1 VKPSQD
7 QQKSFNNTSTS
18 KPPKTGVAKPA
29 GAVTSSNLPSDFL
42 ISVPPP
48 FGNYRGGLYTFPND
62 GVQLDIY
69 NDQDFYYESITA
81 ATEYTIEGTEVLID
95 LEKELVNAGYE
106 SGDFRVRTRLLR
118 NYLGSASTL
127 KSLVQE
133 ISADRLELRIIPAQ
147 LAGDGTAEGDASADN
162 TNAAFFRFFGEDF
175 FGLDKQAV
183 LSSLYVFLDNTTSIE
198 VTDYIQDKYTVQSYP
213 YSIIFKLQQALPLS
227 VGVGTPIWIS
237 QETTPPVTENVIV
250 YPTKKVNQ
258 FTKIKG
264 PNFDV
269 LRKKTLSTNTE
280 YQNWD
285 EILSSNTR
293 QLTQTIFSQSLVE
306 GIDLNVDY
314 RRFENFAK
322 FGSVYERLKNFE
334 YKVKLIENYKGVSA
348 SLATSTASESFY
360 VQTQLTTTLNK
371 IDNIVG
377 AFDGFEK
384 YVYFESSSYVSN
396 SFGEFLDVAWPKS
409 TATKPYTLYGSGTTQ
424 VENWLEGIL
433 ASASLY
439 DNNNSYSLRR
449 LVPEHIQQQ
458 ESQVVDSFISMLGH
472 FFDVQYE
479 YINQIPKVYDRQEK
493 LTEGFAKELVFHVAQ
508 GLGVD
513 FSNGDN
519 FKDLWSY
526 TLGLDTSGSYDNQL
540 KLTGE
545 DRTRETWKRIIN
557 NLPYLLKTKGTER
570 GIRALI
576 SCYGIPSTILRI
588 KEYGGPE
595 VDLDRQSTYDHDR
608 FYYALAI
615 GSGSS
620 RLDINWRD
628 TSSGVATTAKV
639 PQSFEFRFKVET
651 NYSSG
656 AVGSMRLAHL
666 ATTATPPYVHVNTGR
681 DTTGDFVELYL
692 AGSTSSSRA
701 YLPSDSDN
709 TKLFDGNWVNVL
721 VDRSG
726 YTNNTNQATSSY
738 GLFIG
743 QKANYSETPIIA
755 SASIALQS
763 TDVTDPSNW
772 LTNTTVLQFGTGSV
786 LSGAI
791 TASFSGSLQE
801 VRFWGNANIS
811 QSTVFASPPVPT
823 LLCVSGGLNLQQSAF
838 YAHTISPTTIVGV
851 NYEDPSWTGATSSF
865 ADLVLRLPLGADNKK
880 INLNTTSSLS
890 GSQPNYNYTTRS
902 GSFFNY
908 TANTSS
914 YWSPI
919 VETNYMPWPDIS
931 GNRSISNKVRLEQT
945 VNTSR
950 ELYRNKKTQLSLQDD
965 QPIDSPRL
973 GIYLSPV
980 DEINKDIAEQFAGL
994 SLDDYIGNYNEVYS
1008 NTYEDLADIRQEYLK
1023 KNVIPHKTQNY
1034 VRLLQHF
1041 NGSLFSIIK
1050 QMVPYR
1056 ANLQTGLVL
1065 EPHLLDRSKVKTM
1078 SRPVADNE
1086 YLETLIDMPSVG
1098 DPTADISN
1106 LTGSIEA
1113 PELIIVGE
1121 DVGVLEGSVG
1131 TNILNITAT
1140 QNEYNRLQVPSQGRR
1155 SARLNSTASYEDVLF
1170 SKFALEDTIELN
1182 VTSYGRDK
1190 IQGSQYIFPSWY
1202 RTGSIAYSG
1211 ITTNSAGF
1219 AYLNSVGDDYSNP
1232 LALDATKSRP
1242 SEVFSP
1248 TEVPYNVYDFF
1259 NGTGSFNVDAPNT
1272 VYTGSYFQT
1281 ALGKFGF
1288 RFNTTPT
1295 SYFTEFSPT
1304 PVIEGIGSLEYVV
1317 PSSLVATGSVTV
1329 PVFYYE
1335 DYPNTIYE
1343 VRFKTRYRIDSG
1355 APQNTQ
1361 IVVGFGGTGSTYT
1374 RQITT
1379 TTSATEYVY
1388 FTKAD
1393 GPYLAFNIQTSQSNA
1408 NGANYQID
1416 SLTVK
1421 PYVMTAIQDYQVG
1434 PLASIGQRNQKY
1446 DGCKLVAGD
1455 FNVDSPDT
1463 IDGGPVVEIT
1473 IGPGSSISVNPSNN
1487 QSQVQRDVGG
1497 FRPASPPGTSP
1508 RNTSLNNT
1516 TPR

>member
-1 VKPSQD
+1 MKPSQD
-7 QQKSFNNTSTS
+7 QQKSFNDVSTS
-18 KPPKTGVAKPA
+18 KLPKTGVVKPA

-48 FGNYRGGLYTFPND
+48 FGNYRGGLFTFPND

-95 LEKELVNAGYE
+95 LEKELVKAGYE

-127 KSLVQE
+127 KLLVQE
-133 ISADRLELRIIPAQ
+133 ISADRLELRAIPAQ
-147 LAGDGTAEGDASADN
+147 LAGDGTAEGSAAAES

-175 FGLDKQAV
+175 FSLDKQAV
-183 LSSLYVFLDNTTSIE
+183 LSSLYVFLDNITSIE

-227 VGVGTPIWIS
+227 VGVGTSIWIS
-237 QETTPPVTENVIV
+237 QETNPPVTENVIV
-250 YPTKKVNQ
+250 YPSRKSNQ

-269 LRKKTLSTNTE
+269 LRKKTLSTDTE

-293 QLTQTIFSQSLVE
+293 QLTQTVFSQSLVE
-306 GIDLNVDY
+306 GIELNVDY

-334 YKVKLIENYKGVSA
+334 YKVKLIENYQGVSA

-384 YVYFESSSYVSN
+384 YMYLDSSSYVSN
-396 SFGEFLDVAWPKS
+396 SFGEFLDIAWPKS
-409 TATKPYTLYGSGTTQ
+409 TSVKPHTLYGSSTTQ
-424 VENWLEGIL
+424 VTNWLSGIL
-433 ASASLY
+433 DSASLY
-439 DNNNSYSLRR
+439 DNNNSYSLRK

-526 TLGLDTSGSYDNQL
+526 TLGLDASGSYDNQL

-576 SCYGIPSTILRI
+576 NCYGIPSTILRI

-595 VDLDRQSTYDHDR
+595 VDLDKQSTYDHDR
-608 FYYALAI
+608 FYYALTI

-620 RLDINWRD
+620 RLEVNWANTGSVLQRR
-628 TSSGVATTAKV
+628 TA
-639 PQSFEFRFKVET
+639 QSLEFRFKSEN
-651 NYSSG
+651 NYNASQT
-656 AVGSMRLAHL
+656 GSVRLAHL
-666 ATTATPPYVHVNTGR
+666 RVDSSTFGISAGTLTTHINAGR
-681 DTTGDFVELYL
+681 DSVGDFVELYL
-692 AGSTSSSRA
+692 YSSTSSSRA
-701 YLPSDSDN
+701 YLSSSNDN
-709 TKLFDGNWVNVL
+709 NKLFDGNWVTVL
-721 VDRSG
+721 VNYSG
-726 YTNNTNQATSSY
+726 RGYSTSTTSSY
-738 GLFIG
+738 DLFIG

-755 SASIALQS
+755 SASIFQQ
-763 TDVTDPSNW
+763 T
-772 LTNTTVLQFGTGSV
+772 TNFLDARAWVFDAQTLVFGTGSV
-786 LSGAI
+786 LGSIA

-801 VRFWGNANIS
+801 VRLWSSASAFSAHS
-811 QSTVFASPPVPT
+811 QS
-823 LLCVSGGLNLQQSAF
+823 LLCVTGGLNLQQSPF
-838 YAHTISPTTIVGV
+838 YAHVISPTTIVGA

-865 ADLVLRLPLGADNKK
+865 ADLVFRLPLGTNNVK
-880 INLNTTSSLS
+880 IDLNATSSLS
-890 GSQPNYNYTTRS
+890 GSQPNYNYATRS

-914 YWSPI
+914 YWYPV
-919 VETNYMPWPDIS
+919 VETNFMPWPDIS

-945 VNTSR
+945 INTSR
-950 ELYRNKKTQLSLQDD
+950 ELYRNKKTQRSLQDD

-994 SLDDYIGNYNEVYS
+994 SLDDFIGDYNEVYS
-1008 NTYEDLADIRQEYLK
+1008 STYEDLASIRNEYLK
-1023 KNVIPHKTQNY
+1023 KNLVPHKTQNY

-1065 EPHLLDRSKVKTM
+1065 EPHLLDRSKVKTV
-1078 SRPVADNE
+1078 SRPVAEDE
-1086 YLETLIDMPSVG
+1086 YLETLIDMPSIGEPTG
-1098 DPTADISN
+1098 DLSN

-1113 PELIIVGE
+1113 SELIIIGE
-1121 DVGVLEGSVG
+1121 DVEIPEGSIG
-1131 TNILNITAT
+1131 TNILNISAK
-1140 QNEYNRLQVPSQGRR
+1140 QNEYNRLQVPAQGRR
-1155 SARLNSTASYEDVLF
+1155 LARLNSTASYEDVMF

-1182 VTSYGRDK
+1182 TTSYGRDK
-1190 IQGSQYIFPSWY
+1190 IEGSQYIFPSWY

-1219 AYLNSVGDDYSNP
+1219 AYLNSVGDDYSDP
-1232 LALDATKSRP
+1232 LALDATRARA

-1248 TEVPYNVYDFF
+1248 SEVPYNVYDFF
-1259 NGTGSFNVDAPNT
+1259 NGTGSFNTDVPNT
-1272 VYTGSYFQT
+1272 IYTGSYFNT

-1295 SYFTEFSPT
+1295 SYFTEYSPT
-1304 PVIEGIGSLEYVV
+1304 PVIEGTGSLEYVV
-1317 PSSLVATGSVTV
+1317 PFSLVSTGSMTV

-1335 DYPNTIYE
+1335 DHPNTIYE
-1343 VRFKTRYRIDSG
+1343 IRFKTRYRIDTG

-1361 IVVGFGGTGSTYT
+1361 IVVGFGGTGSAYT

-1379 TTSATEYVY
+1379 TTSTTEYTY

-1393 GPYLAFNIQTSQSNA
+1393 GPYLAFTFQTSQSSA

-1416 SLTVK
+1416 NLTVK

-1463 IDGGPVVEIT
+1463 IDGGPVVEIIT
-1473 IGPGSSISVNPSNN
+1473 GPGSSISVNPSNN

-1516 TPR
+1516 TSR

>member
-1 VKPSQD
+1 MKPSQD
-7 QQKSFNNTSTS
+7 QQKSFNDISTS
-18 KPPKTGVAKPA
+18 KLAKPVVAKPEA
-29 GAVTSSNLPSDFL
+29 AVTSSNLPSDFL
-42 ISVPPP
+42 ISTPLP
-48 FGNYRGGLYTFPND
+48 FGNYRGGIYTFPND

-69 NDQDFYYESITA
+69 NDQDYYYESITA
-81 ATEYTIEGTEVLID
+81 ATEYTIEGTDVLID
-95 LEKELVNAGYE
+95 LEKELVKAGYE

-127 KSLVQE
+127 KLLVQE
-133 ISADRLELRIIPAQ
+133 ISADRLELRVIPAQ
-147 LAGDGTAEGDASADN
+147 LAGDGTAEGEASATDI
-162 TNAAFFRFFGEDF
+162 NAAFFRFFGEDF

-183 LSSLYVFLDNTTSIE
+183 LSSLYVFLDNITSIE

-227 VGVGTPIWIS
+227 VGVGTSIWVS
-237 QETTPPVTENVIV
+237 QETNPPVTENVIV
-250 YPTKKVNQ
+250 YPTKTTDQ

-280 YQNWD
+280 YQSWD
-285 EILSSNTR
+285 EILSNNTR
-293 QLTQTIFSQSLVE
+293 QVTQTVFSQSLVE
-306 GIDLNVDY
+306 GIALNVDY
-314 RRFENFAK
+314 TRFENFVK
-322 FGSVYERLKNFE
+322 FGSVYERIKNFE
-334 YKVKLIENYKGVSA
+334 YKIKLIENYQSVSA

-384 YVYFESSSYVSN
+384 YMYFESSSYVSN

-409 TATKPYTLYGSGTTQ
+409 TSNKPYTLYGSNTTQ
-424 VENWLEGIL
+424 VNNWLEGIL
-433 ASASLY
+433 ESASLY
-439 DNNNSYSLRR
+439 DNNNSYSLRK
-449 LVPEHIQQQ
+449 LVPEHMQQE

-472 FFDVQYE
+472 YFDVQYE
-479 YINQIPKVYDRQEK
+479 YINQIPKVYDRQES

-526 TLGLDTSGSYDNQL
+526 TLGLDASGSYDNQL
-540 KLTGE
+540 KLSGE

-576 SCYGIPSTILRI
+576 NCYGIPSTILRI

-595 VDLDRQSTYDHDR
+595 VDLDKQSTYDHDR

-620 RLDINWRD
+620 YGQVKWMGQNATGSFGPKALELRFKSDNII
-628 TSSGVATTAKV
+628 TSSNAIY
-639 PQSFEFRFKVET
+639 RI
-651 NYSSG
+651 
-656 AVGSMRLAHL
+656 AHL
-666 ATTATPPYVHVNTGR
+666 NNLTQTSPQLIQINTGR
-681 DTTGDFVELYL
+681 DAGGDYVQLLMSRSYASSPSNSSAKAYIPSSL
-692 AGSTSSSRA
+692 GS
-701 YLPSDSDN
+701 
-709 TKLFDGNWVNVL
+709 KLFDGNWVNVL
-721 VDRSG
+721 VQYSG
-726 YTNNTNQATSSY
+726 TTDLLAYSTASYT
-738 GLFIG
+738 LFAG
-743 QKANYSETPIIA
+743 QKSNYSETPIIA
-755 SASIALQS
+755 SASIGWQAAVS
-763 TDVTDPSNW
+763 TSSSYI
-772 LTNTTVLQFGTGSV
+772 TNEKYGWYAASDLEFGTGS
-786 LSGAI
+786 
-791 TASFSGSLQE
+791 SFAGRVTSSISGSLQE
-801 VRFWGNANIS
+801 IRLWGGVLSDVYNSSIG
-811 QSTVFASPPVPT
+811 
-823 LLCVSGGLNLQQSAF
+823 LCVTGGLNLQQSPF
-838 YAHTISPTTIVGV
+838 YAHIISPTTIVGT

-865 ADLVLRLPLGADNKK
+865 ADLTFRLPLGTDNKK
-880 INLNTTSSLS
+880 PNLNTTSSLS
-890 GSQPNYNYTTRS
+890 GSQPNYNYIGRS

-908 TANTSS
+908 SANTSS
-914 YWSPI
+914 YWQPI
-919 VETNYMPWPDIS
+919 IETNYMPWPDIS

-994 SLDDYIGNYNEVYS
+994 SLDDYIGSYGEVYS
-1008 NTYEDLADIRQEYLK
+1008 NNYEDLAHIRQEYLK

-1065 EPHLLDRSKVKTM
+1065 EPHLLDRSKVKTA
-1078 SRPVADNE
+1078 SRPIAEDE
-1086 YLETLIDMPSVG
+1086 YYETLIDMPSVG
-1098 DPTADISN
+1098 EPIGDLSN

-1113 PELIIVGE
+1113 PELIIVGDNTE
-1121 DVGVLEGSVG
+1121 IPEGSVG
-1131 TNILNITAT
+1131 TDIINISAK
-1140 QNEYNRLQVPSQGRR
+1140 QNEYNRLQVPAQGRQ

-1170 SKFALEDTIELN
+1170 RKFSLEDTIELN

-1190 IQGSQYIFPSWY
+1190 IEGSQYIFPSWY

-1219 AYLNSVGDDYSNP
+1219 AYLNSVGDDYSDP
-1232 LALDATKSRP
+1232 LALDATRARP

-1259 NGTGSFNVDAPNT
+1259 NGTGSFDKDAADT
-1272 VYTGSYFQT
+1272 IYTGSYFGT
-1281 ALGKFGF
+1281 ALGRFGF
-1288 RFNTTPT
+1288 RFIAT
-1295 SYFTEFSPT
+1295 SSGAYWVQSANRLTAN
-1304 PVIEGIGSLEYVV
+1304 IGGGSI
-1317 PSSLVATGSVTV
+1317 ATASFTV
-1329 PVFYYE
+1329 PCFYTQS
-1335 DYPNTIYE
+1335 YPNTLYNVSFD
-1343 VRFKTRYRIDSG
+1343 VRYF
-1355 APQNTQ
+1355 A
-1361 IVVGFGGTGSTYT
+1361 GSTPGNPSMSIAFGSSASAYT
-1374 RQITT
+1374 YTLPIASTQTAYNYLSR
-1379 TTSATEYVY
+1379 
-1388 FTKAD
+1388 AD
-1393 GPYLAFNIQTSQSNA
+1393 GPYLYVQMQSSQSSFVGSVSLTIDNLVVTPYIQTA
-1408 NGANYQID
+1408 
-1416 SLTVK
+1416 V
-1421 PYVMTAIQDYQVG
+1421 QDYQVG

-1446 DGCKLVAGD
+1446 DGCKLTATDV
-1455 FNVDSPDT
+1455 NVDSPDT
-1463 IDGGPVVEIT
+1463 IDGGPVIEVIT
-1473 IGPGSSISVNPSNN
+1473 GPGSNISVSPTNN
-1487 QSQVQRDVGG
+1487 QTPVQRGG
-1497 FRPASPPGTSP
+1497 GGITISNPGTTP
-1508 RNTSLNNT
+1508 RNTPLQ
-1516 TPR
+1516 R

>member
-1 VKPSQD
+1 MKPSQD
-7 QQKSFNNTSTS
+7 QQKSFNKVSTS
-18 KPPKTGVAKPA
+18 KPPKTVVAKPA

-95 LEKELVNAGYE
+95 LEKELVKAGYE
-106 SGDFRVRTRLLR
+106 SGDFKVRTRLLR

-127 KSLVQE
+127 KLLVQE
-133 ISADRLELRIIPAQ
+133 VSADRLELRVVPAQ
-147 LAGDGTAEGDASADN
+147 LAGDGTAEGNASAEG
-162 TNAAFFRFFGEDF
+162 TNAAFFTFFGDDF

-183 LSSLYVFLDNTTSIE
+183 LASLYVFLDNITSIE
-198 VTDYIQDKYTVQSYP
+198 VTDYIQDKYTVQSFP
-213 YSIIFKLQQALPLS
+213 HSIIFKLQQALPLS
-227 VGVGTPIWIS
+227 VGVGTTVWVS
-237 QETTPPVTENVIV
+237 QEINPPVIESVIV
-250 YPTKKVNQ
+250 YPTRKVAQ

-269 LRKKTLSTNTE
+269 LRKKTLSTDTE

-306 GIDLNVDY
+306 GIELNVDY
-314 RRFENFAK
+314 RNFENFVK
-322 FGSVYERLKNFE
+322 FGSAYERIKNFE

-384 YVYFESSSYVSN
+384 YMYLDSSSYVSN
-396 SFGEFLDVAWPKS
+396 SFGEFLDIAWPKS
-409 TATKPYTLYGSGTTQ
+409 TSTKPHTLYGSNTTQ
-424 VENWLEGIL
+424 VENWLSGIL
-433 ASASLY
+433 DSASLY
-439 DNNNSYSLRR
+439 DNNNSYSLRK

-479 YINQIPKVYDRQEK
+479 YVNQIPKVYDRQEK
-493 LTEGFAKELVFHVAQ
+493 LTEGFAKELVYHVAQ

-519 FKDLWSY
+519 FTDLWSY
-526 TLGLDTSGSYDNQL
+526 TLGLNASGSYDNTL
-540 KLTGE
+540 KLSGE

-576 SCYGIPSTILRI
+576 NCYGIPSTILRI

-608 FYYALAI
+608 FYYALAM

-628 TSSGVATTAKV
+628 TSSEVATTAKV
-639 PQSFEFRFKVET
+639 PQSFEFRFKVDT

-656 AVGSMRLAHL
+656 TVESMRLAHL
-666 ATTATPPYVHVNTGR
+666 ATTATLPYVHVNTGR

-701 YLPSDSDN
+701 YLPSDSNN
-709 TKLFDGNWVNVL
+709 TKLFDGNWINVL

-726 YTNNTNQATSSY
+726 YTNNSNQATSSY

-755 SASIALQS
+755 SGSISIQS
-763 TDVTDPSNW
+763 SDVTDPSNW
-772 LTNTTVLQFGTGSV
+772 LTNATTLQFGTGSALNGV
-786 LSGAI
+786 V

-811 QSTVFASPPVPT
+811 QSTVIASPPTPT

-865 ADLVLRLPLGADNKK
+865 ADLVFRLPLGADNKK

-890 GSQPNYNYTTRS
+890 GSQPNYNYATRS
-902 GSFFNY
+902 GSFVNFS
-908 TANTSS
+908 TNTSS
-914 YWSPI
+914 YWQPI

-945 VNTSR
+945 INTSR

-965 QPIDSPRL
+965 QPVDSPRL
-973 GIYLSPV
+973 GVYLSPV

-994 SLDDYIGNYNEVYS
+994 SLDDYIGNYNEVYT

-1023 KNVIPHKTQNY
+1023 KNVVPHKTQNY

-1041 NGSLFSIIK
+1041 NGSLFSVIK

-1065 EPHLLDRSKVKTM
+1065 EPHLLDRSKVKTA
-1078 SRPVADNE
+1078 SRPIAEDE
-1086 YLETLIDMPSVG
+1086 YLETLIDMPSMAE
-1098 DPTADISN
+1098 PTADLSN

-1113 PELIIVGE
+1113 SELIIIGDDIE
-1121 DVGVLEGSVG
+1121 IPEGSIG
-1131 TNILNITAT
+1131 TNLVDISAN
-1140 QNEYNRLQVPSQGRR
+1140 QNEYNRLQVPAQGRR
-1155 SARLNSTASYEDVLF
+1155 LARLNSTASYEDVLF
-1170 SKFALEDTIELN
+1170 SRFALEDTVELN

-1190 IQGSQYIFPSWY
+1190 IEGSQYIFPSWY
-1202 RTGSIAYSG
+1202 RTGSIPYVG
-1211 ITTNSAGF
+1211 ITTNVAGF
-1219 AYLNSVGDDYSNP
+1219 AYLNSVGDDYSDP

-1248 TEVPYNVYDFF
+1248 MEVPYNVYDFF
-1259 NGTGSFNVDAPNT
+1259 NGTGSFDKDTANT
-1272 VYTGSYFQT
+1272 LYTESYFGT
-1281 ALGKFGF
+1281 ALGRFGF
-1288 RFNTTPT
+1288 RFETNTAASFWYQSGSRLAVNMPSATIPT
-1295 SYFTEFSPT
+1295 ASF
-1304 PVIEGIGSLEYVV
+1304 
-1317 PSSLVATGSVTV
+1317 TV
-1329 PVFYYE
+1329 PTFITE
-1335 DYPNTIYE
+1335 SFPNTIYE
-1343 VRFKTRYRIDSG
+1343 ISF
-1355 APQNTQ
+1355 NTKYD
-1361 IVVGFGGTGSTYT
+1361 TGSGGAVSGTPRLQVAFGSSGSIYNST
-1374 RQITT
+1374 ITLTT
-1379 TTSATEYVY
+1379 TQTSYTYM
-1388 FTKAD
+1388 TRAD
-1393 GPYLAFNIQTSQSNA
+1393 GPYLYVQMQSSQSAAMGNA
-1408 NGANYQID
+1408 TMSID
-1416 SLTVK
+1416 ALKVI
-1421 PYVMTAIQDYQVG
+1421 PYHEAAIQDYQVG

-1446 DGCKLVAGD
+1446 DGCKLTAIDV
-1455 FNVDSPDT
+1455 NVDSPDT
-1463 IDGGPVVEIT
+1463 IDGGPVIEVI
-1473 IGPGSSISVNPSNN
+1473 IGPGANIAVNPSNN
-1487 QSQVQRDVGG
+1487 QTPVQRGG
-1497 FRPASPPGTSP
+1497 GRVAIANPGTTP
-1508 RNTSLNNT
+1508 RNTPLQ
-1516 TPR
+1516 R